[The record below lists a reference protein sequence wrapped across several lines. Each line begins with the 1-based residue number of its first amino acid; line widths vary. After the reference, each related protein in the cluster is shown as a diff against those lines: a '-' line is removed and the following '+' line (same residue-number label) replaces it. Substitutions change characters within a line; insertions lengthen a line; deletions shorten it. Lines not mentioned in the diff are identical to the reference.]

1 MTEGYK
7 GRIGNLVR
15 DARKHRGLTQ
25 AQLAERLGTSQSAI
39 NRIEKG
45 QQNLSLEMIARI
57 GTALESE
64 IVALGAGPTHLRVS
78 GPTELSGE
86 IDVKTSKNAGVAL
99 LCATLLNKGRT
110 TLRKVAR
117 IEEVNRLLE
126 VLNSLGV
133 QTRWLNADND
143 LEIIP
148 PKDLRLGTIDEVAA
162 HFGGQVDATLMRI
175 VDLQLSF
182 PTILVALTL
191 LATLG
196 QGVDKTL
203 LALVIVQWA
212 YYARNVRGSALV
224 ERRKEYVE
232 AAIGQGLPAHRV
244 MFVHIL
250 PNCMAPLLV
259 TATLQTAHA
268 ITLEATMSFLG
279 IGLPPTEPSLGLLI
293 ANGFEYLLSNKYW
306 VSVYPG
312 IALVLLVGAIN
323 LVGDRLRAVL
333 NPKNDE

>member
-1 MTEGYK
+1 MPPALAIAVTHVPPAPSPARLLLKRYLASPVGAIALGLLALLALLAIVAPLIAPQNPYDLATVSVMNSDLVPGSRSEDGK
-7 GRIGNLVR
+7 LTFLLGSDAAGRDIL
-15 DARKHRGLTQ
+15 
-25 AQLAERLGTSQSAI
+25 SAI
-39 NRIEKG
+39 LYGLRISMG
-45 QQNLSLEMIARI
+45 VGIASALI
-57 GTALESE
+57 ALVVGTALG
-64 IVALGAGPTHLRVS
+64 L
-78 GPTELSGE
+78 
-86 IDVKTSKNAGVAL
+86 
-99 LCATLLNKGRT
+99 
-110 TLRKVAR
+110 
-117 IEEVNRLLE
+117 
-126 VLNSLGV
+126 
-133 QTRWLNADND
+133 
-143 LEIIP
+143 
-148 PKDLRLGTIDEVAA
+148 VAA
-162 HFGGQVDATLMRI
+162 HFGGQVDAALMRI

-212 YYARNVRGSALV
+212 YYARNVRGTALV

-232 AAIGQGLPAHRV
+232 AAIGQGLPALRV

-333 NPKNDE
+333 NPRNDE

>member
-1 MTEGYK
+1 MNPSDHTMPPALTVAVPTPMPPAPSPTRLLLMRFLASPVGAIALGLLGLLALVALAAPWITPQNPYDLAAVSVINSDLVPGSRSEDGTLTFLLGSDAA
-7 GRIGNLVR
+7 GRDL
-15 DARKHRGLTQ
+15 L
-25 AQLAERLGTSQSAI
+25 SAI
-39 NRIEKG
+39 VYGLRISIG
-45 QQNLSLEMIARI
+45 VGLASALIAMAV
-57 GTALESE
+57 GTALG
-64 IVALGAGPTHLRVS
+64 L
-78 GPTELSGE
+78 
-86 IDVKTSKNAGVAL
+86 
-99 LCATLLNKGRT
+99 
-110 TLRKVAR
+110 
-117 IEEVNRLLE
+117 
-126 VLNSLGV
+126 
-133 QTRWLNADND
+133 
-143 LEIIP
+143 
-148 PKDLRLGTIDEVAA
+148 VAA
-162 HFGGQVDATLMRI
+162 HFGGHVDAVLMRI

-212 YYARNVRGSALV
+212 YYARNVRGTAMV

-232 AAIGQGLPAHRV
+232 AAIGQGLPALRV

-333 NPKNDE
+333 NPRDDL